1 MRQTQRLNPQ
11 KVFRTWYE
19 TAWNPWF
26 PEDFK
31 WHQFRFMRFNGRWV
45 KIPKPR
51 SRIRSKRQLAR
62 IIRSL
67 TPKHA
72 FYTVLKFIDPSAVG
86 PPDITV
92 QCLGG
97 DLVFDLDAPIEP
109 YNIDSEKYR
118 DVAMRALRL
127 TDFLREL
134 GYREV
139 FYVFSGLK
147 GFHVHVRDFDP
158 YEFLGKDRTQTLRL
172 EIEAEARERIAN
184 LIHSHGVE
192 VDIEVTKDVKRIVRL
207 PNTLHGK
214 SALITLFLRQ
224 HELERIVSDPLLIK
238 ERASPKLFNESTRVT
253 ILGPRIN
260 MIKFFD
266 QTFTL
271 RDKGV
276 LPLQILLILT
286 LNDLVD
292 SILSPPDYLKIW
304 MGI

>member
-1 MRQTQRLNPQ
+1 MSQAQKLDPQ

-19 TAWNPWF
+19 TEWNPWF
-26 PEDFK
+26 PEDFR

-45 KIPKPR
+45 KIPRPR
-51 SRIRSKRQLAR
+51 SRIRSKRQLVR

-97 DLVFDLDAPIEP
+97 DLVFDLDVPIEP
-109 YNIDSEKYR
+109 YNIDPEEYQ

-127 TDFLREL
+127 TDVLREL
-134 GYREV
+134 GYREI

-172 EIEAEARERIAN
+172 EVEAEARERIAN
-184 LIHSHGVE
+184 LIRSHGIE
-192 VDIEVTKDVKRIVRL
+192 IDTEVTKDVKRIVRL

-214 SALITLFLRQ
+214 SALMTLLLQR
-224 HELERIVSDPLLIK
+224 HEIEKILSDPLFIK
-238 ERASPKLFNESTRVT
+238 ERASPVSFNELIHAT
-253 ILGPRIN
+253 ILGSQVDLVR
-260 MIKFFD
+260 FFD
-266 QTFTL
+266 QTFTTHH
-271 RDKGV
+271 RN
-276 LPLQILLILT
+276 LPLQILLVLA
-286 LNDLVD
+286 LNNLVE
-292 SILSPPDYLKIW
+292 SILIA
-304 MGI
+304 